1 MNGIAGGCVVED
13 LGNDGLPDIMAS
25 SYGLND
31 QIRYMHQM
39 KDGTFKNETVS
50 SGLVGIVGG

>member
-13 LGNDGLPDIMAS
+13 LDNDGLPDIMAS